1 MEQELGR
8 LSTRCRGLQ
17 EEAAMEE
24 TINGGSQHD
33 EPKGTNGQEGDN
45 GINETDAGGLGE
57 TGVGGMPQGFARMSV
72 DRDAVRYNMS
82 HKQRGHCV
90 IFNHRHFDQHTG
102 LGERNGTDRDRDQAQ
117 ALFTNLGFQV
127 TVYNNLKVYEVKEKI
142 QDLAFDVNHSECDA
156 LAVVFMSH
164 GEKDVLWGRD
174 GTFNPDYLFENFKAD
189 QCPTLAGKP
198 KLFFIQACRGEGLD
212 SGTTLVQQKNRDE
225 IDSGYQA
232 YKIPNTADF
241 LVCWSTIPG
250 HFSWRNTT
258 NGSWFIQSLVKVLTR
273 DSAHDDLLSMMTS
286 VNRNMILNFESN
298 CPSQHH
304 MHGKKQAA
312 CIVSTLMRKVHFTP
326 KY

>member
-1 MEQELGR
+1 
-8 LSTRCRGLQ
+8 
-17 EEAAMEE
+17 MEE
-24 TINGGSQHD
+24 TVNGGGQHE
-33 EPKGTNGQEGDN
+33 EPRGTNGQVSDN
-45 GINETDAGGLGE
+45 GSNETDAGGLGQA
-57 TGVGGMPQGFARMSV
+57 GVGGMPQGFARMSV
-72 DRDAVRYNMS
+72 DRDAARYNMS

-127 TVYNNLKVYEVKEKI
+127 TVYNNLRVYEVKEKI

-189 QCPTLAGKP
+189 QCSTLAGKP

-212 SGTTLVQQKNRDE
+212 
-225 IDSGYQA
+225 A
-232 YKIPNTADF
+232 
-241 LVCWSTIPG
+241 G

-273 DSAHDDLLSMMTS
+273 DSGHDDLLSMMTS

-298 CPSQHH
+298 CPSQQH

-312 CIVSTLMRKVHFTP
+312 CIVSTLMRKVYFTP